1 MLPHR
6 FVALTTIAIA
16 LAMPAHAAPPP
27 APVQTPTPLVP
38 LGVSGTGES
47 SVAWMLDTVKNRILV
62 CRAEYGASSGG
73 SSCNVIQLPPR

>member
-1 MLPHR
+1 MLPYR
-6 FVALTTIAIA
+6 FIALASIAIA
-16 LAMPAHAAPPP
+16 MAAHAAPPAP
-27 APVQTPTPLVP
+27 APAPASSPLVP

>member
-1 MLPHR
+1 MPYR
-6 FVALTTIAIA
+6 FLALAAIA
-16 LAMPAHAAPPP
+16 FAMPIHAAPASAP
-27 APVQTPTPLVP
+27 APASTPLVP

-47 SVAWMLDTVKNRILV
+47 SVAWMLDPVKNRILV